1 MAIAFPMVIHPIDN
15 IDTIH
20 FRMSMMLDRLPVRI
34 YMIVHGLFTRRA
46 TSVAFCLLVGSSS
59 LVFSQT
65 LPQLPQ
71 ISDISCG
78 TSSGKT
84 TLVPSG
90 GKLQAALD
98 AASPGDTILLEAGAT
113 FIGSFTLPAK
123 SGTNC
128 ITIRTAA
135 PDSTLPRADQ
145 RITPEYAS
153 ALPKIITTGKGNSLP
168 ALTAAD
174 GAHHYKV
181 MGVEITHTSTSGY
194 VYSLIE
200 LGHSRMTSLS
210 QMPHHI
216 ELDRVYVHGLPSMP
230 VRRCINLHSGAATI
244 INSYIAG
251 CKDTDNDSQAIL
263 AGYGSGP
270 YRIINNYLEAA
281 GENILIGGVDPKI
294 RDLVPSDIEIKNTLF
309 SKSLTWKVTDPS
321 YEGIHWSVKNHLELK
336 NARRV
341 LIDHNIFENN
351 WTDAQQGWSIL
362 ITPRNQY
369 GNAPW
374 SVTEDVIV
382 SNNIIRRTAQGLT
395 MAGMD
400 NAYPSQRTNRILIKN
415 NLWYDIGG
423 DTWRGRGSAKD
434 LFQMVRG
441 PQNVTIEHN
450 TALQM
455 GNILTADGSPTSD
468 YFTFRDN
475 ITMHNTYGV
484 HGSGSKIGSGT
495 LATYFTSINFT
506 NNVII
511 NNPYP
516 NMYPSTTLNTP
527 SVETVG
533 FIDPTQNKYQ
543 LTSSSQYH
551 RAATDGTDIGV
562 NWDELA
568 TAKIKLEPPTGVT
581 LH

>member
-1 MAIAFPMVIHPIDN
+1 
-15 IDTIH
+15 
-20 FRMSMMLDRLPVRI
+20 
-34 YMIVHGLFTRRA
+34 MIVHGLFTRRA

-230 VRRCINLHSGAATI
+230 VRRCINLHSGSATI
-244 INSYIAG
+244 RNSHIAD

-294 RDLVPSDIEIKNTLF
+294 SGLIPSDIEIKNNIF

-321 YEGIHWSVKNHLELK
+321 YQGIHWSIKNHLELK

-341 LIDHNIFENN
+341 LIDQNFFQHN

-374 SVTEDVIV
+374 SITEDITV
-382 SNNIIRRTAQGLT
+382 SNNIIRSTAQGVA

-415 NLWYDIGG
+415 NLLYDIGG
-423 DTWRGRGSAKD
+423 DTWRGRGSAEG

-441 PQNVTIEHN
+441 PRNVTIEHN
-450 TALQM
+450 TGLQR

-468 YFTFRDN
+468 HFMFRDN
-475 ITMHNTYGV
+475 ITMHNAYGV
-484 HGSGSKIGSGT
+484 IGSGTKLGSAT
-495 LATYFTSINFT
+495 LATYFTSAHFT

-516 NMYPSTTLNTP
+516 SMYPSNTLNVP
-527 SVETVG
+527 SLDMVG
-533 FIDPTQNKYQ
+533 FIDPSQNIYQ
-543 LTSSSQYH
+543 LSSSSPYH
-551 RAATDGTDIGV
+551 NAATDGTDIGV
-562 NWDELA
+562 NWDNLP
-568 TAKIKLEPPTGVT
+568 TVTTKLQPPKEVT
-581 LH
+581 LN